1 MSQCRLAL
9 NEGLAV
15 CLWEGGGGMSKTDAM
30 PYIVGFVAGLIVT
43 GLVLSN
49 LDAELVGRLQR
60 RMSDDMVRIGGGSF
74 VMGCD
79 PKSGWNCVAEEEPA
93 QLVKVEAFGVDRFE
107 VTADEYQA
115 CVDAGVC
122 FYRGSISDQ
131 RRTFKNSRGNHPI
144 NLQVGSRLILFVYGV
159 ASAYRP
165 MRSGRRRARGPDGLR
180 FPWGNESMPSCDIA
194 IVDQDDEPDNGTER
208 AAGTGFSWPVG
219 SRPQGASSKWVIQD
233 MIGNVWEHRS
243 LETKLAGSFLVTAG
257 DTIGF
262 VSRFEGNRLSA
273 WERCIYVRVTATDP
287 EVASTVVR
295 VERLHLP

>member
-49 LDAELVGRLQR
+49 LDAELIGRLER

-93 QLVKVEAFGVDRFE
+93 QLVKVEAFELDRFE

-122 FYRGSISDQ
+122 FYRGSILDQ

-144 NLQVGSRLILFVYGV
+144 NFVSWVEAHTFCVWRGKRLPTD
-159 ASAYRP
+159 AEWEKA
-165 MRSGRRRARGPDGLR
+165 ARGPDGLR
-180 FPWGNESMPSCDIA
+180 FPWGNEPMPSCDIA
-194 IVDQDDEPDNGTER
+194 IVDQDDEPDNGTEGC
-208 AAGTGFSWPVG
+208 GTGFSWPVG
-219 SRPQGASSKWVIQD
+219 SRPQGASPYGIQD
-233 MIGNVWEHRS
+233 MIGNVWEWTAMSTVR
-243 LETKLAGSFLVTAG
+243 GSSFSNGG

-262 VSRFEGNRLSA
+262 VSRFEGNRLSDRSFDVGF
-273 WERCIYVRVTATDP
+273 RCARDSY
-287 EVASTVVR
+287 
-295 VERLHLP
+295 

>member
-1 MSQCRLAL
+1 
-9 NEGLAV
+9 
-15 CLWEGGGGMSKTDAM
+15 MSKTDAM

-93 QLVKVEAFGVDRFE
+93 QLVKVEAFELDRFE

-122 FYRGSISDQ
+122 FYRGSILDQ

-144 NLQVGSRLILFVYGV
+144 NFVSWVEAHTFVYGV

-165 MRSGRRRARGPDGLR
+165 MRSGRRR
-180 FPWGNESMPSCDIA
+180 
-194 IVDQDDEPDNGTER
+194 
-208 AAGTGFSWPVG
+208 PVA
-219 SRPQGASSKWVIQD
+219 PTV
-233 MIGNVWEHRS
+233 
-243 LETKLAGSFLVTAG
+243 
-257 DTIGF
+257 F
-262 VSRFEGNRLSA
+262 VSRGAMSQCRRAISRLLIKMMSQIMELRA
-273 WERCIYVRVTATDP
+273 VAPDLVGRLEVDLRVQARMVSKT
-287 EVASTVVR
+287 
-295 VERLHLP
+295 

>member
-74 VMGCD
+74 VGRSD
-79 PKSGWNCVAEEEPA
+79 QSGWNCVAEEEPA
-93 QLVKVEAFGVDRFE
+93 QLVKVEAFELDRFE

-122 FYRGSISDQ
+122 FYRGSILDQ
-131 RRTFKNSRGNHPI
+131 RRTFKNI
-144 NLQVGSRLILFVYGV
+144 
-159 ASAYRP
+159 
-165 MRSGRRRARGPDGLR
+165 
-180 FPWGNESMPSCDIA
+180 E
-194 IVDQDDEPDNGTER
+194 GTIPL
-208 AAGTGFSWPVG
+208 T
-219 SRPQGASSKWVIQD
+219 
-233 MIGNVWEHRS
+233 
-243 LETKLAGSFLVTAG
+243 L
-257 DTIGF
+257 
-262 VSRFEGNRLSA
+262 
-273 WERCIYVRVTATDP
+273 
-287 EVASTVVR
+287 
-295 VERLHLP
+295 